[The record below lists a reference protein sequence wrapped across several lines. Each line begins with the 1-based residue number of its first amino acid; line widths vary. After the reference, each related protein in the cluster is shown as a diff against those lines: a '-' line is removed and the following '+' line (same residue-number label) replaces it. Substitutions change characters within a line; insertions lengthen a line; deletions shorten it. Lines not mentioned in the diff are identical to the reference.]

1 MPKGSFSITFE
12 AEDAAGN
19 KTKKIWTIT
28 IKGTEVDEKNLIFVK
43 KEIEEE
49 VEIEKEELE
58 PIIAWIESLDKV
70 GNLEIRFSVPVLAV
84 ENVSEVQ
91 RNDFNIILKQMSNEK
106 DQSEQFKF
114 NVTES
119 TPQGLKCKLTF
130 EDALSISTGEIED
143 RIYVY
148 MRREVFMNRD
158 TEDWHKTYTNPYE
171 VIELTEEEKAA
182 ELLKADQEEIKT
194 AEDLEKEKA

>member
-1 MPKGSFSITFE
+1 MSSE
-12 AEDAAGN
+12 A
-19 KTKKIWTIT
+19 
-28 IKGTEVDEKNLIFVK
+28 
-43 KEIEEE
+43 
-49 VEIEKEELE
+49 
-58 PIIAWIESLDKV
+58 
-70 GNLEIRFSVPVLAV
+70 
-84 ENVSEVQ
+84 
-91 RNDFNIILKQMSNEK
+91 

-130 EDALSISTGEIED
+130 ADTLSISTGEIED

-171 VIELTEEEKAA
+171 VIELTEEEKEA

-194 AEDLEKEKA
+194 AEDLEKEKALNETENAYPWQTFSTKKFSKLEQEAEFLFEKLKQDIPPQVEEEAAV